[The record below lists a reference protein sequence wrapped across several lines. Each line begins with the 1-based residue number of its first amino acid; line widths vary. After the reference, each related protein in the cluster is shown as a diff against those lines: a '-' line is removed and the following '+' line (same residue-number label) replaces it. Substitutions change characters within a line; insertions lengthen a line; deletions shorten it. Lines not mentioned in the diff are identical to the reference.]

1 MQRGVADDEGGAAFA
16 AVTARPDGKDSSYR
30 HAHLWTMRD
39 GRVTGFEE
47 FPDEGRSQDLL
58 FEQSAQLP
66 VFEVVLQPSVGRAR
80 LGEAPR
86 IDSRRP
92 GGHVDAD
99 RVARALGGTVDAPAP
114 TLIAIN
120 HVRADRADDFE
131 EWLRT
136 VVAPVMRQHRPEQ
149 DGRWSVVRAEQ
160 AEDGVVTFAFLF
172 SGGPAEEW
180 ELHPLLEEALGP
192 AGADDALRQMS
203 DMLER
208 DQYGWSVAPV
218 RL

>member
-1 MQRGVADDEGGAAFA
+1 MQRGFVDERGAVLA
-16 AVTARPDGKDSSYR
+16 AVTARLDGKDDSYR
-30 HAHLWTMRD
+30 HAHLWTIRD
-39 GRVTGFEE
+39 GRVTSFEE

-58 FEQSAQLP
+58 LEQSAP
-66 VFEVVLQPSVGRAR
+66 AVCSRGRAPSVRRRAR

-172 SGGPAEEW
+172 SGGPAEDW